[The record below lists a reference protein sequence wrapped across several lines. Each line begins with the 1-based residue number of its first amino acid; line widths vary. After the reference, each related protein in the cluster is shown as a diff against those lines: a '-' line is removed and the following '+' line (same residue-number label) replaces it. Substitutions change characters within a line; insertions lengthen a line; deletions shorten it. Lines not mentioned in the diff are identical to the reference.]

1 MIFEGIALAIF
12 ICAVG
17 LMMIFEGIPYFCF
30 PTQLKEYAAKLTELP
45 NGTLR
50 TIGFIIMII
59 GLGVAYI
66 GKTMFT
72 P

>member
-1 MIFEGIALAIF
+1 
-12 ICAVG
+12 
-17 LMMIFEGIPYFCF
+17 MMIFEGIPYFCF

>member
-1 MIFEGIALAIF
+1 MAIF

-45 NGTLR
+45 NSTLR
-50 TIGFIIMII
+50 VIGFIIMII
-59 GLGVAYI
+59 GLVVAYI
-66 GKTMFT
+66 GKSL
-72 P
+72 

>member
-1 MIFEGIALAIF
+1 MAIF

-66 GKTMFT
+66 GKSMFT